1 MFKIDSR
8 TSNAFKN
15 NFEKHRLHISTMN
28 IFYSNIR
35 LLNNRHKY
43 LDRKTY
49 KEYCHDLLKD
59 IELVTSPIDAIVPCE
74 DETSKDI
81 FKMNQ
86 LVPEYE
92 KISSI
97 MTIDKLYE
105 ILPPT
110 NDVHIKLKDNRNILT
125 DVIDDIF
132 IYFCVYKYL
141 EQIDFIRLNTF
152 DNMRPIIEY
161 VVNNITEK
169 DIKNFIVS
177 KKLNEEKYSR
187 YCSDIIFNI
196 DFARTQKFYAGEIKK
211 ENINSD
217 IPSIDVLNLMI
228 KLATNIVVK
237 SDIYIIIGIYLV
249 LSSSISD
256 IFNNNIDNSPCAQY
270 VRDVLSKI

>member
-1 MFKIDSR
+1 MFKIDYG
-8 TSNAFKN
+8 TSNDFKN

-28 IFYSNIR
+28 IFYNNIR
-35 LLNNRHKY
+35 LLNNHHKY

-59 IELVTSPIDAIVPCE
+59 IELVTSPLDAIVPCD
-74 DETSKDI
+74 DETSKNI

-92 KISSI
+92 KIFSI
-97 MTIDKLYE
+97 MTMDKLYE
-105 ILPPT
+105 IIPST
-110 NDVHIKLKDNRNILT
+110 NDVHIKLKDNKNILT

-152 DNMRPIIEY
+152 NNMRPIIEY
-161 VVNNITEK
+161 VVDNITEK

-196 DFARTQKFYAGEIKK
+196 DFARTQKFYAEEIKK

-217 IPSIDVLNLMI
+217 IPPIDVLNLMI

-237 SDIYIIIGIYLV
+237 SDIYIIIGIYLI
-249 LSSSISD
+249 LSSSMSD
-256 IFNNNIDNSPCAQY
+256 IFNNNIDNSPCAKY

>member
-1 MFKIDSR
+1 MFKIDYR
-8 TSNAFKN
+8 TSNDFKN

-28 IFYSNIR
+28 IFYNNIR
-35 LLNNRHKY
+35 LLNNHHKY

-59 IELVTSPIDAIVPCE
+59 IELVTSPLDAIVPCD
-74 DETSKDI
+74 DETSKNI

-92 KISSI
+92 KIFSI

-110 NDVHIKLKDNRNILT
+110 NDVHIKLKDNKNILT

-152 DNMRPIIEY
+152 NNMRPIIEY

-177 KKLNEEKYSR
+177 KKVNEEKYSR

-196 DFARTQKFYAGEIKK
+196 DFARTQKFYAEEIKK

-217 IPSIDVLNLMI
+217 IPPIDVLSLMI

-237 SDIYIIIGIYLV
+237 SDIYIIIGIYLI

-256 IFNNNIDNSPCAQY
+256 IFNNNIDNSPCAKY